1 MRRQLPDVYQQLLL
15 HVGGTDILKRYSGS
29 RAYWQYVQTILDS
42 FFTAAERAKM
52 CAELIDEPLFRGDPG
67 FYPFLVQAKAEL
79 RCQELISMI
88 EETAGIRVKLRS
100 VN

>member
-1 MRRQLPDVYQQLLL
+1 MPDVYQQLLL

-42 FFTAAERAKM
+42 FFTAAERAQM